1 MKPSTRGL
9 VGASVALILLSG
21 CASADLVVRSF
32 QATGPPTVNASN
44 SVELPV
50 EVVVANVG
58 NADAATSKVCT
69 RYTGSQGNFVVAFTV
84 PGQANFWYPF
94 TADPLAAGTT
104 ETFSG
109 ILTFHPAVHG
119 QTVSIT
125 ARADCCDGDEFVP
138 AYCRVNESDEGN
150 NVSAAISQALP

>member
-1 MKPSTRGL
+1 MKLSTRGL
-9 VGASVALILLSG
+9 LSATFALILLSG

-32 QATGPPTVNASN
+32 EATGPPTVSGNN

-50 EVVVANVG
+50 RVVVANVG
-58 NADAATSKVCT
+58 NADAGTSKVCT

-84 PGQANFWYPF
+84 PGQSNIWYPF
-94 TADPLAAGTT
+94 TADPLAAGAT

-119 QTVSIT
+119 ETVSIT
-125 ARADCCDGDEFVP
+125 AKADCCDGDEFVP
-138 AYCRVNESDEGN
+138 PYCRVDESDEGN
-150 NVSAAISQALP
+150 NVSAAVSQALP